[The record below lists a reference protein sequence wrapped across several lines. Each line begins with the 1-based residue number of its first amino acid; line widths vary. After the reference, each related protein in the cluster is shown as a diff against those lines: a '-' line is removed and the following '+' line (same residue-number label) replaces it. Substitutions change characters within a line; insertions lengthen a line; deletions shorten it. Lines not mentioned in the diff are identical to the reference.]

1 MFCAV
6 PHSSEATAKITAAP
20 RKTRL
25 GPYRS
30 LILPASGITTTWA
43 RLYAVMVQAL
53 QVIGACSSSW
63 IGFSAVETIVASSD
77 AIARATATMAKTRC
91 RRGWGSSDLRPSV
104 EGAYLDE
111 GTYLDTALNVACQQA
126 RN

>member
-6 PHSSEATAKITAAP
+6 PHSSEETAKITAAH

-25 GPYRS
+25 RPYRS

-43 RLYAVMVQAL
+43 RLYAVIVHAP
-53 QVIGACSSSW
+53 QVMGACSSSW

-77 AIARATATMAKTRC
+77 AIARATATMAKIQC
-91 RRGWGSSDLRPSV
+91 RRGWGSSDLRPSAG
-104 EGAYLDE
+104 GAQLGE
-111 GTYLDTALNVACQQA
+111 GTYLDTALDIAC
-126 RN
+126 

>member
-1 MFCAV
+1 MFCAM
-6 PHSSEATAKITAAP
+6 PHSSEETAKITAAH

-25 GPYRS
+25 RPYRS

-43 RLYAVMVQAL
+43 RLYAVIVHAP

-91 RRGWGSSDLRPSV
+91 RPGWGSSDPRASG
-104 EGAYLDE
+104 EGAHVDE
-111 GTYLDTALNVACQQA
+111 ATYLDTALNVACQQA
-126 RN
+126 DK

>member
-6 PHSSEATAKITAAP
+6 PHSSGATAKITAAH

-43 RLYAVMVQAL
+43 RLYAVIVQAP

-77 AIARATATMAKTRC
+77 AIARATATIAKTRC
-91 RRGWGSSDLRPSV
+91 RRGWGSSDRRTSA
-104 EGAYLDE
+104 EGARVVE
-111 GTYLDTALNVACQQA
+111 ATYLDTA
-126 RN
+126 